1 MAAIPA
7 QYQSKGQILEVN
19 DYTLVVGLAF
29 LVAGFVKG
37 VTGMGLPPIAIGL
50 MAVVVPPVQAAALI
64 VVPSMVSNVW
74 QMLVGPGFLQALRRF
89 SALLIMVCVGA
100 AFGVGVLTGSTPAY
114 ATLAL
119 GLVLFVYAMLGLFK
133 FNMHVNAGNERWA
146 SPLVGG
152 LTGFLAGATGVSS
165 VPSAPYMNSLGM
177 SKDELLQAL
186 GLVFTVGTFAL
197 AVGLYFK
204 GRFELTA
211 AWESTLCLIPTM
223 AGVLGGQKCRTLISA
238 ETFKT
243 VFFVGLLALGG
254 YMIVRVVWL

>member
-1 MAAIPA
+1 M
-7 QYQSKGQILEVN
+7 GFNE
-19 DYTLVVGLAF
+19 YTLIVGLAF

-50 MAVVVPPVQAAALI
+50 MAVVVAPVQAAALI

-74 QMLVGPGFLQALRRF
+74 QMLVGPGFFAAVRRF
-89 SALLIMVCVGA
+89 GWLLLLICVGA
-100 AFGVGVLTGSTPAY
+100 VFGVGVLTGQSPTS
-114 ATLAL
+114 ATLVL
-119 GLVLFVYAMLGLFK
+119 GLVLFVYALLGLFK
-133 FNMHVNAGNERWA
+133 FHMQINARTERWA
-146 SPLVGG
+146 SPLVGV

-177 SKDELLQAL
+177 NKDALLQAL

-197 AVGLYFK
+197 AVGLYLK
-204 GRFELTA
+204 GSFQLAA

-223 AGVLGGQKCRTLISA
+223 AGVLAGQKCRAMLSA

-243 VFFVGLLALGG
+243 VFFVMLLLLGS
-254 YMIVRVVWL
+254 YMIARVVWV

>member
-1 MAAIPA
+1 MEFSNYSLI
-7 QYQSKGQILEVN
+7 
-19 DYTLVVGLAF
+19 VGMAF

-74 QMLVGPGFLQALRRF
+74 QMLVGPGFFSAIRRF
-89 SALLIMVCVGA
+89 GTLLLMVCLGA
-100 AFGVGVLTGSTPAY
+100 AFGVGVLTGESPAY

-119 GLVLFVYAMLGLFK
+119 GLVLFVYALLGLFK
-133 FNMHVNAGNERWA
+133 FSMQVSPRHERWA

-165 VPSAPYMNSLGM
+165 VPSAPYMNSLGLD
-177 SKDELLQAL
+177 KDALLQAL
-186 GLVFTVGTFAL
+186 GLVFTVGTFAM
-197 AVGLYFK
+197 AVGLYLN

-223 AGVLGGQKCRTLISA
+223 LGVVAGQKCRAMLSA
-238 ETFKT
+238 DTFKT
-243 VFFVGLLALGG
+243 VFFVGLFALGA
-254 YMIVRVVWL
+254 YMIARVVWF

>member
-1 MAAIPA
+1 M
-7 QYQSKGQILEVN
+7 GLNE
-19 DYTLVVGLAF
+19 YTLIVGAAF

-74 QMLVGPGFLQALRRF
+74 QMLVGPGFAQACRRF
-89 SALLIMVCVGA
+89 ALLLIMVCVGA

-119 GLVLFVYAMLGLFK
+119 GTVLFVYAVLGLFK
-133 FNMHVNAGNERWA
+133 FHMQVNTRDERWA
-146 SPLVGG
+146 SPLVGM

-177 SKDELLQAL
+177 TKDELLQAL

-204 GRFELTA
+204 GRFELGA

-223 AGVLGGQKCRTLISA
+223 LGVLAGQKCRSLLSA

-243 VFFVGLLALGG
+243 VFFIALFVLGG
-254 YMIVRVVWL
+254 YMIGRALWF

>member
-1 MAAIPA
+1 MAILHPRRF
-7 QYQSKGQILEVN
+7 KEIILEISN
-19 DYTLVVGLAF
+19 YALIVGFSF

-50 MAVVVPPVQAAALI
+50 MAVVVAPVQAAALI

-74 QMLVGPGFLQALRRF
+74 QMLIGPSFFKAVRRF
-89 SALLIMVCVGA
+89 SVLLIMVCIGA

-119 GLVLFVYAMLGLFK
+119 GLVLFVYAVLGLFK
-133 FNMHVNAGNERWA
+133 FNMHVNAQNERWA

-177 SKDELLQAL
+177 NKDELLQAL

-197 AVGLYFK
+197 AVGLYLK
-204 GRFELTA
+204 GRFELAA
-211 AWESTLCLIPTM
+211 AWESTLCLVPTM
-223 AGVLGGQKCRTLISA
+223 TGVLAGQKCRALLSA

-243 VFFVGLLALGG
+243 VFFLGLLLLGG
-254 YMIVRVVWL
+254 YMITRVLWL

>member
-1 MAAIPA
+1 MA
-7 QYQSKGQILEVN
+7 LEIN
-19 DYTLVVGLAF
+19 DYTFIVGLAF

-50 MAVVVPPVQAAALI
+50 MAVAVAPVQAAALI

-74 QMLVGPGFLQALRRF
+74 QMLIGPGFWIALRRF
-89 SALLIMVCVGA
+89 AGLLVMVCIGA
-100 AFGVGVLTGSTPAY
+100 AFGVGVLTGSTPSY

-119 GLVLFVYAMLGLFK
+119 GLVLFVYAVLGLFK
-133 FNMHVNAGNERWA
+133 FNMHVNASQERWA

-177 SKDELLQAL
+177 DKDELLQAL

-197 AVGLYFK
+197 AVGLYLK
-204 GRFELTA
+204 GRFELAA

-223 AGVLGGQKCRTLISA
+223 AGVLAGQKCRALLSA
-238 ETFKT
+238 ENFKT
-243 VFFVGLLALGG
+243 VFFLGLLLLGS
-254 YMIVRVVWL
+254 YMIARVLWL

>member
-1 MAAIPA
+1 MEFSNYSLI
-7 QYQSKGQILEVN
+7 
-19 DYTLVVGLAF
+19 VGVAF

-74 QMLVGPGFLQALRRF
+74 QMLVGPSMFGATRRF
-89 SALLIMVCVGA
+89 GTLLLMVCIGA
-100 AFGVGVLTGSTPAY
+100 AFGVGVLTGESPAY

-119 GLVLFVYAMLGLFK
+119 GLVLFVYALLGLFK
-133 FNMHVNAGNERWA
+133 FNMLVSPRNERWA

-165 VPSAPYMNSLGM
+165 VPSAPYMNSLGLD
-177 SKDELLQAL
+177 KDALLQAL
-186 GLVFTVGTFAL
+186 GLVFTVGTFAM
-197 AVGLYFK
+197 AVGLYLK

-223 AGVLGGQKCRTLISA
+223 LGVVTGQKCRAMLSA
-238 ETFKT
+238 DTFKT
-243 VFFVGLLALGG
+243 VFFAGLFALGL
-254 YMIVRVVWL
+254 YMIVRFVWL

>member
-1 MAAIPA
+1 MEFSNYSLI
-7 QYQSKGQILEVN
+7 
-19 DYTLVVGLAF
+19 VGMAF

-74 QMLVGPGFLQALRRF
+74 QMLVGPGFFSAIRRF
-89 SALLIMVCVGA
+89 GTLLLMVCIGA
-100 AFGVGVLTGSTPAY
+100 AFGVGVLTGESPAY

-119 GLVLFVYAMLGLFK
+119 GLVLFVYALLGLFK
-133 FNMHVNAGNERWA
+133 FNMQVSPRNERWA

-165 VPSAPYMNSLGM
+165 VPSAPYMNSLGLD
-177 SKDELLQAL
+177 KDALLQAL
-186 GLVFTVGTFAL
+186 GLVFTVGTFAM
-197 AVGLYFK
+197 AVGLYLK

-211 AWESTLCLIPTM
+211 AWESTLCLIPAM
-223 AGVLGGQKCRTLISA
+223 LGVVAGQKCRAMLSA
-238 ETFKT
+238 DTFKT
-243 VFFVGLLALGG
+243 VFFAGLFALGL
-254 YMIVRVVWL
+254 YMIVRVVWF

>member
-1 MAAIPA
+1 M
-7 QYQSKGQILEVN
+7 GFN
-19 DYTLVVGLAF
+19 DYTLIVGMAF

-50 MAVVVPPVQAAALI
+50 MAVAVPPVQAAALI

-74 QMLVGPGFLQALRRF
+74 QMLVGPGFLNAVRRF
-89 SALLIMVCVGA
+89 GLLLLMVCVGA
-100 AFGVGVLTGSTPAY
+100 AFGVGVLTGESPAY

-119 GLVLFVYAMLGLFK
+119 GLVLFVYALLGLLK
-133 FNMHVNAGNERWA
+133 FHMHLNAQNERWA

-204 GRFELTA
+204 GKFELAA
-211 AWESTLCLIPTM
+211 AWESALCLVPTM
-223 AGVLGGQKCRTLISA
+223 AGVLAGQKCRALLSA

-243 VFFVGLLALGG
+243 VFFVGLLVLGG
-254 YMIVRVVWL
+254 YMIARVLWL

>member
-1 MAAIPA
+1 MVAALAPR
-7 QYQSKGQILEVN
+7 QFKGPMLEIN
-19 DYTLVVGLAF
+19 DYTLIVGLAF

-74 QMLVGPGFLQALRRF
+74 QMLVGPGFLSAVRRF
-89 SALLIMVCVGA
+89 AALLIMVCIGA
-100 AFGVGVLTGSTPAY
+100 AFGVGILTGSTPAY

-119 GLVLFVYAMLGLFK
+119 GLVLFVYAVLGLFK
-133 FNMHVNAGNERWA
+133 FNMHVNATNERWA

-197 AVGLYFK
+197 AVGLYLK
-204 GRFELTA
+204 GRFELAA

-223 AGVLGGQKCRTLISA
+223 AGVLAGQKCRSLLSA

>member
-1 MAAIPA
+1 VI
-7 QYQSKGQILEVN
+7 GLNE
-19 DYTLVVGLAF
+19 YTLIVGMAF

-50 MAVVVPPVQAAALI
+50 MAVAVAPVQAAALI

-74 QMLVGPGFLQALRRF
+74 QMLIGPGFSRAVRRF
-89 SALLIMVCVGA
+89 AGLLIMVCIGA

-119 GLVLFVYAMLGLFK
+119 GLVLFVYAVLGLFK
-133 FNMHVNAGNERWA
+133 FNMHVNAQNERWA

-152 LTGFLAGATGVSS
+152 FTGFLAGATGVSS

-177 SKDELLQAL
+177 NKDELLQAL

-204 GRFELTA
+204 GRFELAA
-211 AWESTLCLIPTM
+211 AWESTLCLVPTM
-223 AGVLGGQKCRTLISA
+223 LGVMAGQKCRSLLSA

-254 YMIVRVVWL
+254 YMIARVLWL

>member
-1 MAAIPA
+1 MNQVTGPGDRAEAKEHSQMVVQAGFRIFEPSQA
-7 QYQSKGQILEVN
+7 RTELGLEV
-19 DYTLVVGLAF
+19 
-29 LVAGFVKG
+29 
-37 VTGMGLPPIAIGL
+37 
-50 MAVVVPPVQAAALI
+50 Q
-64 VVPSMVSNVW
+64 
-74 QMLVGPGFLQALRRF
+74 
-89 SALLIMVCVGA
+89 
-100 AFGVGVLTGSTPAY
+100 PAY

-146 SPLVGG
+146 SPVVGG

-204 GRFELTA
+204 GRFELAA

-223 AGVLGGQKCRTLISA
+223 AGVLAGQKCRTLISA

>member
-1 MAAIPA
+1 
-7 QYQSKGQILEVN
+7 LEFSN
-19 DYTLVVGLAF
+19 YSLIVGMAF

-74 QMLVGPGFLQALRRF
+74 QMLVGPGFFSAIRRF
-89 SALLIMVCVGA
+89 GTLLLMVCIGA
-100 AFGVGVLTGSTPAY
+100 AFGVGVLTGESPAY

-119 GLVLFVYAMLGLFK
+119 GLVLFVYALLGLFK
-133 FNMHVNAGNERWA
+133 FNMQVSPGNERWA

-165 VPSAPYMNSLGM
+165 VPSAPYMNSLNLD
-177 SKDELLQAL
+177 KDALLQAL
-186 GLVFTVGTFAL
+186 GLVFTVGTFAM
-197 AVGLYFK
+197 AVGLYLN

-223 AGVLGGQKCRTLISA
+223 LGVVAGQKCRAMLSA

-243 VFFVGLLALGG
+243 VFFAGLFALGL
-254 YMIVRVVWL
+254 YMIVRVVWF